1 MVFFD
6 TSIVI
11 AHYLPERY
19 SGLVEAQYS
28 ANPQPTISS
37 YVELEVMFVLSRL
50 IRTNELK
57 LALRHRRVE
66 LSLSDAQQIAAL
78 FAKHLAEDLYQSV
91 PLSAGVYR
99 LARDYIARFDLPL
112 KAPDALHLAVAATE
126 RLPLVTAD
134 RQLARNAEA
143 LGLTAELLESSAGP
157 LPAATG

>member
-1 MVFFD
+1 MVYFD
-6 TSIVI
+6 TSILV
-11 AHYLPERY
+11 AYYVPEAL
-19 SGLVEAQYS
+19 SAQADARLRQASIVAISELTHTEFVS
-28 ANPQPTISS
+28 A
-37 YVELEVMFVLSRL
+37 
-50 IRTNELK
+50 

-143 LGLTAELLESSAGP
+143 LGITMELLEPPADSSS
-157 LPAATG
+157 PA